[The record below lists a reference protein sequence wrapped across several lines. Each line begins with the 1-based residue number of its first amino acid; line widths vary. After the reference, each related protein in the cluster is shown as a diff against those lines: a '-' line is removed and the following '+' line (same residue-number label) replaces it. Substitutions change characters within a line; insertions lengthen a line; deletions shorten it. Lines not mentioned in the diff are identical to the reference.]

1 MCCVTSLSL
10 TCSSAVVWRSL
21 PWRWNA
27 LGPSRQAVADCL
39 VRSERSSCSFQHIT
53 ERPSRYIFGTEF
65 LLMSQTP
72 VLAGASVE
80 KDCLLITDIALRSV
94 NVQMCCGHLMDDNI
108 VCGVIIGP
116 SCAFYRALHGSSF
129 QMTMWHYSPAE
140 AAELSPSVIGLN
152 GFDVD
157 DRVSVRVHAV
167 IQEACISCICTCVA
181 DRHMNR
187 L

>member
-1 MCCVTSLSL
+1 
-10 TCSSAVVWRSL
+10 
-21 PWRWNA
+21 
-27 LGPSRQAVADCL
+27 
-39 VRSERSSCSFQHIT
+39 
-53 ERPSRYIFGTEF
+53 
-65 LLMSQTP
+65 
-72 VLAGASVE
+72 
-80 KDCLLITDIALRSV
+80 
-94 NVQMCCGHLMDDNI
+94 MDDNI

-167 IQEACISCICTCVA
+167 IQ
-181 DRHMNR
+181 
-187 L
+187 